1 LEALANC
8 SALQKMVVET
18 EAGFGSL
25 FTPLVIVGGGD
36 ESADGVGVLSR
47 LIGDT
52 AARRR
57 LRGCEDGGGV
67 KDDGG

>member
-1 LEALANC
+1 MAAE
-8 SALQKMVVET
+8 V
-18 EAGFGSL
+18 GFWSL

-52 AARRR
+52 AVRRR